1 MRPSCSKWLGV
12 ALAGVGL
19 LWGSSALAA
28 TSTVV
33 NENSKLC
40 MDLKNKSAAVGT
52 PIQQWAC
59 NGGKNQEWIFVS
71 VGGGAYNIESE
82 LTGKCVGIQGG
93 KATSHAQLEEED
105 CDGGENQKFT
115 LQAIAPGS
123 VQDYAQWVHLVA
135 AMLRG
140 GFTPDE
146 AAKIAGGNYMRI
158 FRAAVG

>member
-1 MRPSCSKWLGV
+1 
-12 ALAGVGL
+12 
-19 LWGSSALAA
+19 
-28 TSTVV
+28 
-33 NENSKLC
+33 

-123 VQDYAQWVHLVA
+123 DVFYIHAVLDDTMCFDIEAFSTAEGTTVQLFTCQGQTNQQWI
-135 AMLRG
+135 
-140 GFTPDE
+140 
-146 AAKIAGGNYMRI
+146 IADHP
-158 FRAAVG
+158 